1 MDTGI
6 SIDSLIARLRSIQ
19 KEAPGDRYSRRRLY
33 DATQAMAAE
42 LEDPIDSIY
51 RIGFAPLQLAMAKL
65 GSNLGLFE
73 LLQTSRVPLK
83 TDVLAEKTGVD
94 FVLLR
99 RILRYLASVGMI
111 EETETDTFG
120 ASKLTSNLT
129 NPQAK
134 ASLGWFLDL
143 CAPALNKIPDFLA
156 ATNYHNPSDGLNSA
170 FHMGHDTTEHPF
182 AFIMK
187 HPYHL
192 ENMNKWMSFQREGCN
207 QWLDRFDFKAEV
219 CHGGDVVPE
228 EPLFVD
234 IGGGIGHQCRLFQER
249 LPDISGIG
257 RIILQDQSHVL
268 EQALPLPNA
277 QKMSYD
283 FWTPQPV
290 KGARA
295 YYMRGILHDWGD
307 AQCVEIIRQII
318 PAMSTNSVLLVDE
331 MVLPEARAH
340 WLATH
345 MDLAMLGLAAAMER
359 TKRHWESLLDAAGM
373 RILGIHEYNKEFG
386 DSILVA
392 VPKVI
397 K

>member
-1 MDTGI
+1 
-6 SIDSLIARLRSIQ
+6 
-19 KEAPGDRYSRRRLY
+19 
-33 DATQAMAAE
+33 MAAE

-51 RIGFAPLQLAMAKL
+51 RIGFAVC
-65 GSNLGLFE
+65 SNLGLFE

-94 FVLLR
+94 FVLLSKTTLFFLSPQKLKAGKG

-249 LPDISGIG
+249 LPDISG
-257 RIILQDQSHVL
+257 
-268 EQALPLPNA
+268 
-277 QKMSYD
+277 
-283 FWTPQPV
+283 
-290 KGARA
+290 ARA